1 MEPLKRDYV
10 DAGYPTLY
18 TSSTARGRELDAM
31 SVRTWITQN
40 VPGGITSRLGQLR
53 DVAYCIEYGAD
64 TTDQS
69 ALNLIYLLGAVGQGQ
84 IRLFGPSNERYT
96 VRGGNDQMVSRLTAA
111 LSGQIV
117 TGKVLNAVTSS
128 GNRWTLGFEDRSS
141 VTADRVILALPFS
154 VMRERANLR
163 NAGFPV
169 QKIRAIN
176 KLGLRSNAKRA
187 LQFTTRHWNTLGC
200 SGDSYSDTGYQAP
213 WDVTRGQTG
222 ANGIFVDYTGGSVT
236 ARQSGG
242 LPSALAQQF
251 LAQAEAV
258 LPGLSAKFTGAA
270 TFDDWSRNPW
280 TLGSYAYFKV
290 GQYQRF
296 AGAEGEIVGSCHF
309 AGEQTS
315 QDAQGYLDG
324 AVESGNRAADEVVSA
339 LTA

>member
-1 MEPLKRDYV
+1 V
-10 DAGYPTLY
+10 
-18 TSSTARGRELDAM
+18 
-31 SVRTWITQN
+31 
-40 VPGGITSRLGQLR
+40 
-53 DVAYCIEYGAD
+53 
-64 TTDQS
+64 
-69 ALNLIYLLGAVGQGQ
+69 
-84 IRLFGPSNERYT
+84 
-96 VRGGNDQMVSRLTAA
+96 
-111 LSGQIV
+111 
-117 TGKVLNAVTSS
+117 
-128 GNRWTLGFEDRSS
+128 
-141 VTADRVILALPFS
+141 
-154 VMRERANLR
+154 NLR

-169 QKIRAIN
+169 QKMRAIN
-176 KLGLRSNAKRA
+176 ELGMGSNAKLA

-200 SGDSYSDTGYQAP
+200 NDDSYSDTGYQAT

-222 ANGIFVDYTGGSVT
+222 ANGILVDYTGGSVT
-236 ARQSGG
+236 ARQSGR

-258 LPGLSAKFTGAA
+258 LPGLAAKFTGAV